1 MTSIEVPFSIA
12 AALPTLSVI
21 DVTNEVAHEITQAR
35 PRDGIAYISP
45 GGGPWV
51 VRVQERESGFFCDV
65 EEMLKRLVPLETGDR
80 ERMLLALLGPRTEAV
95 PFARG
100 RLCLG
105 TWQKILMVGFNST
118 AAEWSCTIL
127 G

>member
-1 MTSIEVPFSIA
+1 MTSIEVPYSIA

-21 DVTNEVAHEITQAR
+21 DITNEISREVARSQAG
-35 PRDGIAYISP
+35 DGIVYVSP
-45 GGGPWV
+45 GADPWI

-65 EEMLKRLVPLETGDR
+65 EELLMRLIPLETVER
-80 ERMLLALLGPRTEAV
+80 ERMLLALLGPRTEGV
-95 PFARG
+95 PFADG

-105 TWQKILMVGFNST
+105 RWQKILMVGFDGSP
-118 AAEWSCTIL
+118 AEWLCTIV